1 MKNPDEMGG
10 DSALP
15 DITEKIR
22 QQAQAAKTA
31 AAKVPNSSTDTPAP
45 PDFAKGLLTAPELL
59 GLDLKQRPR
68 LLGQFL
74 REGDLGYLFAQRG
87 AGKSWHAMLIANA
100 IAEGCALGEWESGEN
115 QRPVF
120 YFDAEMNLPDTQE
133 RICKLGISS
142 SSFHLLSNERL
153 YNETGEGVNIASPL
167 HQQALSN
174 MLPDGSLFILDNLST
189 SQRNMQEDKNDSF
202 DLIKDWLLSLRHRH
216 ITVVIVHHAGR
227 NGDHMRGGSRRE
239 DMAHWIIKLE
249 NQDEDGAL
257 TYITTFIKCR
267 NCTPRDAPALRWT
280 LANSGDTITYTCEK
294 YREQDI
300 MLEYIRQGHDG
311 CTELAEILECSKGTV
326 SKKAAKLIKEG
337 KLSLNGRKY
346 VVVDAPPEGWPE

>member
-1 MKNPDEMGG
+1 MKNPDDIGG
-10 DSALP
+10 GSALP
-15 DITEKIR
+15 DITEVIR
-22 QQAQAAKTA
+22 RKALAARVIAANPSTA
-31 AAKVPNSSTDTPAP
+31 NADTPVH
-45 PDFAKGLLTAPELL
+45 PDFSRGLLTAPELL
-59 GLDLKQRPR
+59 ALDLKQRPR

-100 IAEGCALGEWESGEN
+100 IAEGCALGEWEAGESP
-115 QRPVF
+115 RPVF
-120 YFDAEMNLPDTQE
+120 YFDAEMNLPDMQE
-133 RICKLGISS
+133 RVRKLGITSS
-142 SSFHLLSNERL
+142 CFHLLSNERL

-167 HQQALSN
+167 HQQAISEI
-174 MLPDGSLFILDNLST
+174 LPDGSLFILDNLST

-216 ITVVIVHHAGR
+216 ITVLIVHHAGR

-249 NQDEDGAL
+249 NQDEGGAL

-267 NCTPRDAPALRWT
+267 NCTPRDAPALRWA
-280 LANSGDTITYTCEK
+280 LANTGETIAYTCEK

-311 CTELAEILECSKGTV
+311 CTELAEILECTKGTV
-326 SKKAAKLIKEG
+326 SKKAAKLIQEG
-337 KLSLNGRKY
+337 KLVLKGRKY
-346 VVVDAPPEGWPE
+346 VVVDPPPEGWSD